1 MKIQNLPQN
10 THDDFSNNAVVD
22 VTFASTSYA
31 SMYILNT
38 QHCNENA
45 NFKTAKWK
53 H

>member
-10 THDDFSNNAVVD
+10 THADFSNNAVVD